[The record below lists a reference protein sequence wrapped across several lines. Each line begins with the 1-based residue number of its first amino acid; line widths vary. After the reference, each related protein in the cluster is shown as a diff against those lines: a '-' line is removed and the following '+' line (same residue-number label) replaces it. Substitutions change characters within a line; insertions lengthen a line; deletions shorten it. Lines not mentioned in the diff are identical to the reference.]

1 MSDLRWKVL
10 CWSFKPF
17 SLFPIP
23 YSLLPKPSTVGPEHI
38 ETSNLS
44 FKPHKPQVQSRGFYT
59 AGLIPMNDPIVNSFC
74 VYGSEGGARY
84 QPLSVLKQFY
94 EKHGFAMSPSPVFLA
109 NPNSD
114 RRLLDVMQ
122 RIVSIA
128 EEAPTL
134 LEKLR
139 AVAVCVYYEMGGA
152 HKDLSVA
159 AERHIANLSER
170 LEDRSGIIKLSQ
182 VRTQNPGS

>member
-1 MSDLRWKVL
+1 M
-10 CWSFKPF
+10 
-17 SLFPIP
+17 
-23 YSLLPKPSTVGPEHI
+23 
-38 ETSNLS
+38 
-44 FKPHKPQVQSRGFYT
+44 QSRGFYT

-109 NPNSD
+109 DPNSD

-139 AVAVCVYYEMGGA
+139 AVAMCVYYEMGGA
-152 HKDLSVA
+152 HKDLCVA

-170 LEDRSGIIKLSQ
+170 LEDRSGVIKLSQ
-182 VRTQNPGS
+182 VRTQNPES